1 MTLVLAGVVSIRGN
15 DGGVAVDW
23 SGAGS
28 GDLLK
33 IDVLLCAGTSLL
45 LNRGDGACFPDVF
58 PGCDTFNDEDAVL
71 PRNGFEKPGESVGSD
86 A

>member
-1 MTLVLAGVVSIRGN
+1 MAGVVSIRGN

-28 GDLLK
+28 GGLLK
-33 IDVLLCAGTSLL
+33 IDVLFCAGTSLL
-45 LNRGDGACFPDVF
+45 LNRGDGTCFLDVSQ
-58 PGCDTFNDEDAVL
+58 GCDTFNDEDAVL
-71 PRNGFEKPGESVGSD
+71 LRNGFEKPGESVGPD